1 MEMARLSKSVLG
13 EISGKM
19 GNLVIRKMNGQ
30 EFVSQRPAK
39 YKKTKKKIPGR
50 QKMQSAVQF
59 SRTVNSS
66 EKLKIIWGKSKIKAT
81 NSYHKLIK
89 HSLENADTGSL
100 TIKNKITPGGIS
112 LSFSDFLFEN
122 GKLNVTIAN
131 RDKGT
136 RSITG
141 NNFSVYILFYFYEL
155 IVKRIDGSILKLIKQ
170 DFAALAES
178 NFLFNYDTSKLNQK
192 ALKNYKKCIVYFA
205 MVSNK
210 TNTKTLIYSD
220 TIAEE
225 FILN

>member
-30 EFVSQRPAK
+30 EFVSQRPVK
-39 YKKTKKKIPGR
+39 YKKTKKRIPGR

-59 SRTVNSS
+59 SCTVNNS
-66 EKLKIIWGKSKIKAT
+66 EKLKLIWGKSKIKAT

-89 HSLENADTGSL
+89 HSLENAETGGL

-131 RDKGT
+131 RDKET

-141 NNFSVYILFYFYEL
+141 NNFSVYILFYFYEPN
-155 IVKRIDGSILKLIKQ
+155 VKRIDNSTLKLISK
-170 DFAALAES
+170 DFDAVAEN
-178 NFLFNYDTSKLNQK
+178 NFPFNYDAAKLNQK

-205 MVSNK
+205 MVGNK
-210 TNTKTLIYSD
+210 PNIKTPIYSD

-225 FILN
+225 FIIN